1 MEPVLS
7 VSVVTFDTASV
18 APEVAPA
25 TGWYGCSNTLQHR

>member
-25 TGWYGCSNTLQHR
+25 IGWYGSRHRGDG